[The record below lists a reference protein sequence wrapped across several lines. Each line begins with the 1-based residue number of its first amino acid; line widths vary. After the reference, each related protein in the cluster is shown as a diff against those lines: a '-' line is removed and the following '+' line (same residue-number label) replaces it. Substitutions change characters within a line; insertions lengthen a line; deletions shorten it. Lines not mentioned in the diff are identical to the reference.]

1 MEDQGA
7 SAARIIGGEMMKKA
21 IRYALG
27 EWPAM
32 KSILESGDV
41 KLSNNLSEQMM
52 RSIKMNQRTVKDY
65 LMSLLDKLR
74 LSREG
79 DDLTG
84 LLPCNLTI

>member
-1 MEDQGA
+1 MEDQCA
-7 SAARIIGGEMMKKA
+7 SSEGIICGEMMKKA

-27 EWPAM
+27 EWAAM
-32 KSILESGDV
+32 KRVLESGDV
-41 KLSNNLSEQMM
+41 ELSNNLSEQMM
-52 RSIKMNQRTVKDY
+52 RSIKMNKRTVEDY

-84 LLPCNLTI
+84 LLPSNLAT